1 MKRRCI
7 LPLVLIATALAA
19 LSATAS
25 AAPMYW
31 GARID
36 GDVYGQAGDAPWDQ
50 GVWNTF
56 EAHTGKKVTV
66 VSMGQPWGSFDAPA
80 FQAARNRGAIPYL
93 QMGIGSS
100 SLAEVVAGGQDEV
113 IRAWAQQAKA
123 WGYPFLFG
131 PWWEMNGDWYPWG
144 QNGDFVAAWRH
155 FHDIVVQEGA
165 TNVTWAWVPNRI
177 WSNPVSDPAPYYP
190 GDDYVDWVGMD
201 AYNWGTN
208 PLHPDAWRTANQVYG
223 STLTALKEIAPGKP
237 ICICETAS
245 TEFGGSKANW
255 IKDALG
261 TWLPGH
267 TAVKAYV
274 WFNWNV
280 PEFGGRMDWPIESSG
295 GSMQAFRKGIVSN
308 TYRSTLPP
316 LTPLA
321 KVPLP

>member
-1 MKRRCI
+1 
-7 LPLVLIATALAA
+7 
-19 LSATAS
+19 
-25 AAPMYW
+25 
-31 GARID
+31 
-36 GDVYGQAGDAPWDQ
+36 
-50 GVWNTF
+50 
-56 EAHTGKKVTV
+56 
-66 VSMGQPWGSFDAPA
+66 
-80 FQAARNRGAIPYL
+80 
-93 QMGIGSS
+93 
-100 SLAEVVAGGQDEV
+100 
-113 IRAWAQQAKA
+113 
-123 WGYPFLFG
+123 
-131 PWWEMNGDWYPWG
+131 
-144 QNGDFVAAWRH
+144 
-155 FHDIVVQEGA
+155 
-165 TNVTWAWVPNRI
+165 
-177 WSNPVSDPAPYYP
+177 
-190 GDDYVDWVGMD
+190 MD

-245 TEFGGSKANW
+245 TEFGGSKTNW